1 MIRNF
6 LHAQK
11 QVQDGSH
18 DGRGAVDLYE
28 IWGRADFESNVDFV
42 DRVVIPPKS
51 TIGYHKH
58 GNNEEM
64 YIVLSGEGT
73 MTINGEPVTVKS
85 GDMILNR
92 AFGEHGL
99 VNSSDANI
107 DLLVIQVGI
116 AD

>member
-1 MIRNF
+1 M
-6 LHAQK
+6 
-11 QVQDGSH
+11 
-18 DGRGAVDLYE
+18 
-28 IWGRADFESNVDFV
+28 DFI

-64 YIVLSGEGT
+64 YIVLSGEGM
-73 MTINGEPVTVKS
+73 MTINGEPVTVKM

-99 VNSSDANI
+99 VNSSDTNI
-107 DLLVIQVGI
+107 DLLVFQIDI
-116 AD
+116 ED